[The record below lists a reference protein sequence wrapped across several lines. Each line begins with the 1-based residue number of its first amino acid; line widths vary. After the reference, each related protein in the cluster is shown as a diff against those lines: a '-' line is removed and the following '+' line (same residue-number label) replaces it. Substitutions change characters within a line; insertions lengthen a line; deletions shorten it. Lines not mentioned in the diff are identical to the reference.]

1 MSTALNDN
9 YSILPWYSALSMQYH
24 RRRTGG
30 GNVFRLIAKS
40 QRLPCFQVIRTGSA
54 LEAEISQFD
63 LVSLETGITIDI
75 LQNMIDTALI
85 VESFT
90 DYDIISYPALANMT
104 DVTINEGQYYA
115 IMGDGTNTWYSEIF
129 WVQTYTDKFIKLQFW
144 HDEPFVIPGGFHLSY
159 TSPYLSTVYLDT
171 IVNKPKYPYEFDD
184 DDRDG
189 YPFMLYGIS
198 NKQFR
203 FNILVPEYMA
213 DALRSVPLHHYRTIT
228 SEGIVYYVTHIKII
242 PGEWTDW
249 GDLIPLEF
257 EFYTDTAI
265 QATGKVKPA
274 TEGFSYDQSS
284 YDDSHF

>member
-1 MSTALNDN
+1 
-9 YSILPWYSALSMQYH
+9 
-24 RRRTGG
+24 
-30 GNVFRLIAKS
+30 
-40 QRLPCFQVIRTGSA
+40 
-54 LEAEISQFD
+54 
-63 LVSLETGITIDI
+63 
-75 LQNMIDTALI
+75 MIDTALV

-129 WVQTYTDKFIKLQFW
+129 WVQSYTDKFIKLQFW

-189 YPFMLYGIS
+189 YP
-198 NKQFR
+198 
-203 FNILVPEYMA
+203 
-213 DALRSVPLHHYRTIT
+213 
-228 SEGIVYYVTHIKII
+228 
-242 PGEWTDW
+242 
-249 GDLIPLEF
+249 LEF